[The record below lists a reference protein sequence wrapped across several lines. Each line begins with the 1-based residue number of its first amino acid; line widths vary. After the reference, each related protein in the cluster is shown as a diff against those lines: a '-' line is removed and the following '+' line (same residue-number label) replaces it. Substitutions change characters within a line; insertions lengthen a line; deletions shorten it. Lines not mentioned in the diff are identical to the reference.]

1 MLRTA
6 LLGILT
12 ILIAMAMRQGKAEFS
27 TFVSFTGSILIAW
40 IAIQLLEGI
49 VGSLERLE
57 KLISI
62 DMEHLALLMKMIG
75 VTYLSEFSSSLCRD
89 AGYSAVAGQIE
100 LVGKLTILTIGM
112 PIVLALFELI
122 VGMAG

>member
-1 MLRTA
+1 MLKTA

-12 ILIAMAMRQGKAEFS
+12 IMIAMAMRQGKAEFA

-40 IAIQLLEGI
+40 IAVQLLDGI
-49 VGSLERLE
+49 TGSFERLE
-57 KLISI
+57 KLLGL
-62 DMEHLALLMKMIG
+62 DMEYIALLMKMIG
-75 VTYLSEFSSSLCRD
+75 VTYLSEFASSICRD

-112 PIVLALFELI
+112 PIVLALFELM
-122 VGMAG
+122 VAMV